1 ELVAAIT
8 RAGAE
13 PVSIVRIGDH
23 TDISDL
29 QIETPLAPA
38 SEQFPAPNYR
48 DEEPQVQ
55 PGPQAGD
62 QVIEDA
68 ASGASTGV
76 HDIVAATPDSAT
88 VAVERQGWNRVYAVE
103 TADGQRLDAIVLD
116 EDRQVIGLLS
126 QLWTAIRLRGVG
138 RRSATNLRQAAER
151 AALMTYAARA
161 AGVNTPELHGVAN
174 GPGSIV
180 LLGEHIDQGAALSNL
195 AAEDITDDL
204 MIATWNEL

>member
-1 ELVAAIT
+1 
-8 RAGAE
+8 
-13 PVSIVRIGDH
+13 
-23 TDISDL
+23 
-29 QIETPLAPA
+29 
-38 SEQFPAPNYR
+38 
-48 DEEPQVQ
+48 
-55 PGPQAGD
+55 
-62 QVIEDA
+62 
-68 ASGASTGV
+68 
-76 HDIVAATPDSAT
+76 
-88 VAVERQGWNRVYAVE
+88 
-103 TADGQRLDAIVLD
+103 
-116 EDRQVIGLLS
+116 RQVIGLLS

-204 MIATWNEL
+204 MIATWNELGKAHAAGLSHRNLTGETVLVGPENAVWLSEWQQGEIASSVLTQRIDLFQLLALFSFRVGVQRAVGAAAKVLAPEELS